1 MAPMAK
7 LTFKALLDWFLE
19 LNAQKWYIHVQAC
32 QFDVKDYAPYVNPE
46 TGMLILNISGA
57 ATRGFDT
64 QDDHFSFYSRVKGK
78 EVFLEVPYS
87 AVFLAIDPDTGI
99 PNLFPF
105 YEEHADDTV
114 PPEEELVMGTP
125 VRNEHVVDL
134 PHSGLRVTLKAP
146 TLGDLHDLSER
157 LGKTKGVEPIDIKR
171 DNNVVYMDFGKS
183 QENDARAILGPM
195 LGIGNRAASVDE
207 TAPPKE
213 LTLAE
218 RVGMRKWVVIE
229 GGRQK
234 PQASMPFID
243 EVYRAKQERREME
256 LKLAKIN
263 LNTEIGATPKE
274 IRSDGSDGTSAFFP
288 DLDVSKCYFPRKR
301 TERPAWLVVIQ
312 GGK

>member
-32 QFDVKDYAPYVNPE
+32 QFDVKDYATYVNPE

-64 QDDHFSFYSRVKGK
+64 HDDHFSFYSRVKGK

-99 PNLFPF
+99 PNMFPF
-105 YEEHADDTV
+105 YVEHADDIY
-114 PPEEELVMGTP
+114 PPEEELLHGTP
-125 VRNEHVVDL
+125 IRKEHVVDL
-134 PHSGLRVTLKAP
+134 PHSGLTLTMKTP
-146 TLGDLHDLSER
+146 TLGDLSDLTER
-157 LGKTKGVEPIDIKR
+157 LGKTKGVEPVDLKLNR
-171 DNNVVYMDFGKS
+171 NDNVVYLDFGKP
-183 QENDARAILGPM
+183 QDEAKAILGPM
-195 LGIGNRAASVDE
+195 FGIGNRTTQKPEVSA
-207 TAPPKE
+207 PKE

-218 RVGMRKWVVIE
+218 RVGLRNWIVIE
-229 GGRQK
+229 GGRNK
-234 PQASMPFID
+234 PKASMPFID
-243 EVYRAKQERREME
+243 EVYRAKRERREQLEKLMPTPEFTESFE
-256 LKLAKIN
+256 L
-263 LNTEIGATPKE
+263 
-274 IRSDGSDGTSAFFP
+274 RSDGSEGKSVFFP

-301 TERPAWLVVIQ
+301 IERPSWMLVIQ

>member
-19 LNAQKWYIHVQAC
+19 LNARKWYIHVQAC
-32 QFDVKDYAPYVNPE
+32 QFDVKDYAPYVSPE

-64 QDDHFSFYSRVKGK
+64 HEDHFSFYSRVKGK

-105 YEEHADDTV
+105 YEEHADDIEPPGYSV
-114 PPEEELVMGTP
+114 PTI
-125 VRNEHVVDL
+125 
-134 PHSGLRVTLKAP
+134 
-146 TLGDLHDLSER
+146 GDLKDLSE
-157 LGKTKGVEPIDIKR
+157 LFSKTKGIQPSDIKLKN
-171 DNNVVYMDFGKS
+171 DKSNVVYLDFGKPAD
-183 QENDARAILGPM
+183 EAKAILGPM
-195 LGIGNRAASVDE
+195 FGIGNRVTQE
-207 TAPPKE
+207 PEGTTPKE

-218 RVGMRKWVVIE
+218 RVGLRNWVVID

-234 PQASMPFID
+234 PKASMPFID
-243 EVYRAKQERREME
+243 EVYRAKQERREQLEKLMPTPEFTERFE
-256 LKLAKIN
+256 L
-263 LNTEIGATPKE
+263 
-274 IRSDGSDGTSAFFP
+274 RSDGSEGKSVFFP

-301 TERPAWLVVIQ
+301 IERPSWMVVIQ
-312 GGK
+312 GGE